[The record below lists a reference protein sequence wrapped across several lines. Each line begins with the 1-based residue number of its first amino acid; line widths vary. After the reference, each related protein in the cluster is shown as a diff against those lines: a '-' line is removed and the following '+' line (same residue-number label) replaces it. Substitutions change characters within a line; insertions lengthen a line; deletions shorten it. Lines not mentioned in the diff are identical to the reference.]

1 MNYAE
6 MVPVLINAIK
16 DLNKEVTDLEELIK
30 KAAKKR

>member
-16 DLNKEVTDLEELIK
+16 EQQVQIDALKKEIQALK
-30 KAAKKR
+30 K